1 MTHSE
6 HWALEG
12 REKNHMN
19 FGDKNTEYSSV
30 ESISDARKE
39 HTYDIACHDPYH
51 NFVANGIVVHNCGKT
66 ITFLAAIKAIGKKT
80 LVLAHRNEL
89 VRQTKD
95 KAIRLGFTEEQ
106 IGECS
111 FERKDFNKPLVIGSI
126 QTAVKHL
133 PKLLAAEFECLVID
147 EAHHAASDTY
157 QELIYHLNFFD
168 GSKYLLGFTAT
179 PIRGDHLSLG
189 DTFPDM
195 VYKLSLE
202 DAIRNGYISDIR
214 GVQIAMNADLAG
226 IKKSQGDYT
235 VKDLEKEMNTLAKNK
250 IIGTTYLERAID
262 KKAIAFCCTV
272 KHARD
277 LTIELSEFPGIRPA
291 LITGEMD
298 MEYREQVYADF
309 RSGNVNILCS
319 CMVLTEGFDVPDVE
333 CILMC
338 RPTASPGLYRQM
350 IGRGLRKHP
359 GKKECLVLEFTSNDR
374 RMLTLEDI
382 SPDKR
387 IRKITGDRTVGET
400 IQDEADAED
409 DRLARLKQVYD
420 VEVEIYDP
428 LDRAN
433 KPIFASVTIGDGS
446 FFTPHHFGFFWGF
459 PTDEGITVRSFV
471 KKNKGFDPVRGD
483 LRYPSYEFSLNK
495 LQKIMKEEH
504 IRKFYP
510 PEDGEPCTE
519 KQENVLRAYKVPFE
533 DISKREASRRIERIF
548 IVKYLNNTYDKHF
561 PYFDK

>member
-1 MTHSE
+1 MAMKLYQYQEDCLKSILE
-6 HWALEG
+6 HP
-12 REKNHMN
+12 
-19 FGDKNTEYSSV
+19 
-30 ESISDARKE
+30 RKRQLI
-39 HTYDIACHDPYH
+39 TMPT
-51 NFVANGIVVHNCGKT
+51 GCGKT
-66 ITFLAAIKAIGKKT
+66 ITFLAAIKALNRKT

-95 KAIRLGFTEEQ
+95 KALKLGFTEEQ

-111 FERKDFNKPLVIGSI
+111 FERKDFTRPLVIGSI
-126 QTAVKHL
+126 QTAIRHI
-133 PKLLAAEFECLVID
+133 PKLKEAGFECLVID

-157 QELIYHLNFFD
+157 QELIANLDFIGD
-168 GSKYLLGFTAT
+168 SKYLLGFTAT

-202 DAIRNGYISDIR
+202 EAIRNGYISDIR
-214 GVQIAMNADLAG
+214 GVRIAMNADLEG
-226 IKKSQGDYT
+226 IKKTQGDYT
-235 VKDLEKEMNTLAKNK
+235 VKDLEREMNTLSKNK
-250 IIGTTYLERAID
+250 IIAETYLDRCVENVDGKINY

-277 LTIELSEFPGIRPA
+277 LTIELSEYGMKGIKPA

-298 MEYREQVYADF
+298 MESREQVYADF
-309 RSGNVNILCS
+309 RNGVVNILCS

-387 IRKITGDRTVGET
+387 IRTIRKDRTVGES
-400 IQDEADAED
+400 IQDEEDEEAD
-409 DRLARLKQVYD
+409 RIARLKEVYA

-433 KPIFASVTIGDGS
+433 KPVFASVPITEGN
-446 FFTPHHFGFFWGF
+446 FFIPHHNGFFWGF
-459 PTDEGITVRSFV
+459 PSTGCIQVKEFERLDKSFV
-471 KKNKGFDPVRGD
+471 EIGHNLSFN
-483 LRYPSYEFSLNK
+483 SYNEALD
-495 LQKIMKEEH
+495 KIQAKMKRDR

-510 PEDGEPCTE
+510 LDDIDCTD
-519 KQENVLRAYKVPFE
+519 KQEMVLRHYKVPFE

-548 IVKYLNNTYDKHF
+548 IVKFLNKTYGKHF

>member
-1 MTHSE
+1 
-6 HWALEG
+6 
-12 REKNHMN
+12 
-19 FGDKNTEYSSV
+19 
-30 ESISDARKE
+30 
-39 HTYDIACHDPYH
+39 
-51 NFVANGIVVHNCGKT
+51 VVHNCGKT
-66 ITFLAAIKAIGKKT
+66 ITFLAAIKALNRKT

-95 KAIRLGFTEEQ
+95 KALKLGFSEEH

-111 FERKDFNKPLVIGSI
+111 FERKDFDKPLVIGSI
-126 QTAVKHL
+126 QTAIRHL
-133 PKLLAAEFECLVID
+133 PKLLEADFQCLVID

-189 DTFPDM
+189 DTFPDW

-214 GVQIAMNADLAG
+214 GVQIAMNADLGG
-226 IKKSQGDYT
+226 IKKTQGDYT
-235 VKDLEKEMNTLAKNK
+235 IKDLEREMNTLSKNK
-250 IIGTTYLERAID
+250 IIGKTYLERAEG

-277 LTIELSEFPGIRPA
+277 LTIEMSELPGIKPA

-298 MEYREQVYADF
+298 MTHREQVYTDF
-309 RSGNVNILCS
+309 KNGVVNVLCS

-382 SPDKR
+382 SPEKR
-387 IRKITGDRTVGET
+387 IRYINNDRTIGET
-400 IQDEADAED
+400 IQDEEDKEAE
-409 DRLARLKQVYD
+409 RIARLREVYAI
-420 VEVEIYDP
+420 EVEIYDP

-433 KPIFASVTIGDGS
+433 KPVFASITLGEGN
-446 FFTPHHFGFFWGF
+446 FFIPFHGGFFWGSPISGKIAVLEF
-459 PTDEGITVRSFV
+459 LKAEKLYTQE
-471 KKNKGFDPVRGD
+471 KNVEV
-483 LRYPSYEFSLNK
+483 YSSYEIAIDHI
-495 LQKIMKEEH
+495 QKIMKKRH

-510 PEDGEPCTE
+510 LAEDDMSVKQQEVLVQYRIPCD
-519 KQENVLRAYKVPFE
+519 N
-533 DISKREASRRIERIF
+533 INKREASKRIERLF
-548 IVKYLNNTYDKHF
+548 ITKYLNKSFGKSF
-561 PYFDK
+561 PYFEQ